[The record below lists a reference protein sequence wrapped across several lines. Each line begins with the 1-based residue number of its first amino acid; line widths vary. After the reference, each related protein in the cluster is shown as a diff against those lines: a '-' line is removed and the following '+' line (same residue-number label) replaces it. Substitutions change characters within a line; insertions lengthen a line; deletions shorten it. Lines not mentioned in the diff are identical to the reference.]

1 MEERDMETEKK
12 KIDWKKIGIVAAI
25 VIATLAIYYVVIFSW
40 SEKLAESMIKGNMAK
55 QQEQKQD
62 TAPGAQK

>member
-1 MEERDMETEKK
+1 MEETSMETEKK

-55 QQEQKQD
+55 PQEQKQG
-62 TAPGAQK
+62 TATGAQN